1 MDIGEIFESSA
12 FWILMAVGYGAFVIM
27 LMVLKGMEQS
37 SIMPWWVKI
46 ITIIVIPIA
55 AALFSGYAEG

>member
-1 MDIGEIFESSA
+1 MDIGEIVESPA
-12 FWILMAVGYGAFVIM
+12 FWMLMAVGYGAFVIM
-27 LMVLKGMEQS
+27 FLVLRGMDQS

-46 ITIIVIPIA
+46 ITIITIPVV